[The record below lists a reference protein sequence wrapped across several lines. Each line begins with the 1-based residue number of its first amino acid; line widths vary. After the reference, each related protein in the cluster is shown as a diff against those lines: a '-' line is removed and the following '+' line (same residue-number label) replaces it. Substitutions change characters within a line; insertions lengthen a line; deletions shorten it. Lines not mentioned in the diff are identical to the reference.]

1 MFLLPTAIHQRRHAL
16 LHPDQDEWQ
25 RERRRER
32 TNPHP
37 RLPQDRSDT
46 ALHEPH
52 RQHGTGCLRHVI
64 IILLCWRRG
73 DRQGGAEEEEHR
85 TLITSKKTTKPMAVR
100 FDPSILPAFPTWTKT
115 YCQNGLLK
123 TAPRKWWTE
132 NRNFFFFFL
141 VSGCLKN
148 RYRKKEGKRAAIKKS
163 STGRVF
169 GLFFFFTVFIYVEKK
184 KSFILQC
191 DACAVPFRWS
201 CWR

>member
-1 MFLLPTAIHQRRHAL
+1 
-16 LHPDQDEWQ
+16 
-25 RERRRER
+25 
-32 TNPHP
+32 
-37 RLPQDRSDT
+37 
-46 ALHEPH
+46 
-52 RQHGTGCLRHVI
+52 
-64 IILLCWRRG
+64 
-73 DRQGGAEEEEHR
+73 
-85 TLITSKKTTKPMAVR
+85 MAVR

-169 GLFFFFTVFIYVEKK
+169 GLFFFLPCSFMWKK
-184 KSFILQC
+184 KKEFYSSVWRLRCAISMELLTLVCLCNIFTSTADLVLPRCFPMADGSCLCTDVAEEDKHLWLLRWYDVVFGMSPPSFTFTFILH
-191 DACAVPFRWS
+191 F
-201 CWR
+201 WRTKCSE